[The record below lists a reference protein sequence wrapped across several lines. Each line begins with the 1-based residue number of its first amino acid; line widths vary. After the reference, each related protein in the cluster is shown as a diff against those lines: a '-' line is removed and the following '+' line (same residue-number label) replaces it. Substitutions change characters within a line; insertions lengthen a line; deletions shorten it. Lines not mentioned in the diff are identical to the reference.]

1 MENVPPI
8 PPPRKKKKS
17 KNKTNCSTATT
28 TWIESDKTQINNQID
43 DTEHAQQIIDE
54 NFEDEEEHFKDSNDN
69 KLTEPLMSNVF
80 SIKITDFCDINIAKE
95 ENMSIDFQKE
105 ELSQL
110 NNLTET
116 YKSKK
121 KKLLCNCCPWTIPWV
136 ILVNSLIQ
144 VCFFLISFFNKTLF
158 FP

>member
-17 KNKTNCSTATT
+17 KNKINCSTTT
-28 TWIESDKTQINNQID
+28 TWVQSDKNLINNQTD

-54 NFEDEEEHFKDSNDN
+54 NFEDEEHFKDSDDN

-95 ENMSIDFQKE
+95 ENMSLDFHKE
-105 ELSQL
+105 EQNQL
-110 NNLTET
+110 NNLKEK

-121 KKLLCNCCPWTIPWV
+121 KKFLCNCCPWTIPWV

-144 VCFFLISFFNKTLF
+144 V
-158 FP
+158 

>member
-17 KNKTNCSTATT
+17 NNKINCSTTTT
-28 TWIESDKTQINNQID
+28 TWVQSDKNQINNQTD

-54 NFEDEEEHFKDSNDN
+54 NFEDEEHFKDSDDN
-69 KLTEPLMSNVF
+69 KLTEPLMSSNVF

-95 ENMSIDFQKE
+95 ENMSLDFQKE
-105 ELSQL
+105 EQNQL
-110 NNLTET
+110 NNLTKK

-144 VCFFLISFFNKTLF
+144 VRFFFLTRHF

>member
-8 PPPRKKKKS
+8 PPQRKKKKS
-17 KNKTNCSTATT
+17 KNKTCVQ
-28 TWIESDKTQINNQID
+28 SDKNQINNEIN
-43 DTEHAQQIIDE
+43 DTEHSQQIIDE
-54 NFEDEEEHFKDSNDN
+54 NFEVEENFKDSDDN

-95 ENMSIDFQKE
+95 ESTIIDFQKE
-105 ELSQL
+105 EQNQL
-110 NNLTET
+110 NHLTET

-121 KKLLCNCCPWTIPWV
+121 KKLLCPWTIPWV

-144 VCFFLISFFNKTLF
+144 V
-158 FP
+158 

>member
-17 KNKTNCSTATT
+17 KNKT
-28 TWIESDKTQINNQID
+28 WIESDKNQINNTLD
-43 DTEHAQQIIDE
+43 DTKHAQQIIDE

-105 ELSQL
+105 ELNQL

-121 KKLLCNCCPWTIPWV
+121 KKLCCPWTIPWV

-144 VCFFLISFFNKTLF
+144 VCFFLFLF
-158 FP
+158 F

>member
-1 MENVPPI
+1 MKNVPPI

-17 KNKTNCSTATT
+17 KNKITTT
-28 TWIESDKTQINNQID
+28 TWVQSDKNQINNQID

-54 NFEDEEEHFKDSNDN
+54 NFEDEEHFKDSDDN

-105 ELSQL
+105 EQNQL
-110 NNLTET
+110 NHLTET

-121 KKLLCNCCPWTIPWV
+121 KKCCPWTIPWV

-144 VCFFLISFFNKTLF
+144 V
-158 FP
+158 

>member
-1 MENVPPI
+1 MENVTPI

-17 KNKTNCSTATT
+17 KNKINCSTTTT
-28 TWIESDKTQINNQID
+28 TWVQSDKNQINNQTD
-43 DTEHAQQIIDE
+43 DTEHEQQIIDE
-54 NFEDEEEHFKDSNDN
+54 NFEDEEHFKDSNDN

-95 ENMSIDFQKE
+95 ENMSLDFQKE
-105 ELSQL
+105 EQNQL
-110 NNLTET
+110 NILTET

-144 VCFFLISFFNKTLF
+144 V
-158 FP
+158 

>member
-8 PPPRKKKKS
+8 PPIPPSRKKKKS
-17 KNKTNCSTATT
+17 KNKITTTT
-28 TWIESDKTQINNQID
+28 TWIQSDKNQINKQID

-54 NFEDEEEHFKDSNDN
+54 NFQDEENFKDSDDN

-105 ELSQL
+105 EQKQL

-121 KKLLCNCCPWTIPWV
+121 KKFFCRCCPWTIPWV
-136 ILVNSLIQ
+136 ILIFSLIQ
-144 VCFFLISFFNKTLF
+144 V
-158 FP
+158 